1 MLRCVSQFTVKLTV
15 VEWVVVP
22 LVPVMVSVTGFFGAL
37 LAAVIVRVEVPE
49 VAIDA
54 GLNVAVTRLG
64 TPLTERLTV
73 PVNPFSAPTV
83 TV

>member
-1 MLRCVSQFTVKLTV
+1 MFRLTV

-22 LVPVMVSVTGFFGAL
+22 LVPVMVRVTGFFGAL
-37 LAAVIVRVEVPE
+37 LAALIVRVEVPD
-49 VAIDA
+49 VVTDA

-64 TPLTERLTV
+64 TPLTARFTV
-73 PVNPFSAPTV
+73 PVNPFRAPIV

>member
-1 MLRCVSQFTVKLTV
+1 M
-15 VEWVVVP
+15 P
-22 LVPVMVSVTGFFGAL
+22 LVPVMVRVTGFFGAL

-49 VAIDA
+49 EVIDA

-64 TPLTERLTV
+64 TPLTVRFTV
-73 PVNPFSAPTV
+73 PVNPFSAVTV